1 MKTPAV
7 GMILL
12 LAVIGPTSATA
23 VNAKDWDAANAATV
37 RLKPAAFATLPVTV
51 RSYLEQRG
59 CAIPQSVFDKTPHNV
74 VRGRFTAATRTDIAI
89 LCSIDKVSTVL
100 VFPGGGTSEVL
111 ELARRP
117 DKGFLQVVKPGV
129 VGYARVLGVADRRYI
144 RKHHAA
150 YGGLQPPALD
160 HDGINDTFVEKASV
174 VWYWYQDKWLKLQ
187 GAD

>member
-1 MKTPAV
+1 M
-7 GMILL
+7 
-12 LAVIGPTSATA
+12 
-23 VNAKDWDAANAATV
+23 
-37 RLKPAAFATLPVTV
+37 
-51 RSYLEQRG
+51 
-59 CAIPQSVFDKTPHNV
+59 
-74 VRGRFTAATRTDIAI
+74 AATRTDIAI